1 MKYICWDTE
10 SLFPKPQEM
19 GWADYKK
26 VAGISVA
33 CTMTETGSPA
43 FWTVSDNATHDIL
56 ALTEL
61 LESSNAVVSYNG
73 RQYDNVVLA
82 HILGRAPEFRHDID
96 LYAEIRRSL
105 NGEYWPKGSWKL
117 DRVATDTLGLSKTGE
132 GAMAPTLWNAG
143 HMGELFTYVYM
154 DVHICR
160 MLFEHILKYEWVL
173 KPNGE
178 KLPVYL
184 DL

>member
-1 MKYICWDTE
+1 MKYQVWDTE
-10 SLFPKPQEM
+10 SLFPKPRSM
-19 GWADYKK
+19 GWEDYKK

-33 CTMTETGSPA
+33 CTIDERNVPA
-43 FWTVSDNATHDIL
+43 FWTVADNQTHDIMAMAEVL
-56 ALTEL
+56 EL
-61 LESSNAVVSYNG
+61 SNAVVTYNG
-73 RQYDNVVLA
+73 KGYDTIVLA
-82 HILGRAPEFRHDID
+82 HVLGRAPEFRHHID
-96 LYAEIRRSL
+96 LYEEIRRAL

-117 DRVATDTLGLSKTGE
+117 GRVAYDTIGMGKTGE
-132 GAMAPTLWNAG
+132 GAMAPTLWNSG

-154 DVHICR
+154 DVLICK
-160 MLFEHILKYEWVL
+160 MLFEHILKEEWVL